1 VSHGT
6 QAAAVTLFLSEL
18 FLSEIFLSGGF
29 LAEAFL
35 SEAATPQTHREIIVR
50 LTDSAPGLE
59 SHTGASRIETR
70 GLRLCRAFIQHPR
83 TRPTSASQLFE
94 LDPDRV
100 YLLEADDSLAAEQA
114 LRDLAHDPDVLWAER
129 NVPREPALD
138 HFAGTLSKPTG
149 QTHSWPDEPLLRDTR
164 QWGLVNA
171 GPSGVYGGLA
181 GADVHA
187 LEAWSRSTGS
197 ASLRLAIA
205 DTGIDPNHPELQAT
219 LASGPRIE
227 LGVNVTG
234 DPTPSFADSFG
245 HGTAVVGV
253 MAARTGEGVHF
264 DSLGIAGVCGGD
276 GGANPGCRIVP
287 IKITPGHSGLA
298 SAFDIARAI
307 VYAADV
313 GARALNL
320 SFAGSG
326 PSRLER
332 EALAYAIV
340 RGCVVVAASGNR
352 GASTAPRMP
361 QYPAA
366 YAADGLCLQVGAS
379 DAWDRRA
386 VFSSYGP
393 GLDVVA
399 PGVDVWSTFMTYPS
413 AAGASY
419 PGYVAGSG
427 TSFAAPFVTGIVGLL
442 AAARPELID
451 VDYQHLIRAT
461 ADDVA
466 TPGVD
471 DETGAGR
478 VNAARALRAVAPGV
492 GIWHDEVAPDTWN
505 EVAEDTL
512 VVGEPGP
519 GALTPART
527 WPRARLIEVRATVA
541 IPDSFGDSVA
551 VWPRVGGTMCV
562 RGDFRLPYFVPRAD
576 VIDHGPHGFTLRG
589 YVYRAPTDSTESE
602 WIDLPLPVDQARF
615 GFTVIGPLAAR
626 ADVPRALAAT
636 RLVAHPNPFTRFVRI
651 DGATGEAMSVFDA
664 TGRRVRR
671 LARDGSVGPITWDG
685 RDDAGRVVAPGLYWI
700 RAGRDRGALRVLKR
714 E

>member
-1 VSHGT
+1 
-6 QAAAVTLFLSEL
+6 
-18 FLSEIFLSGGF
+18 
-29 LAEAFL
+29 
-35 SEAATPQTHREIIVR
+35 
-50 LTDSAPGLE
+50 
-59 SHTGASRIETR
+59 
-70 GLRLCRAFIQHPR
+70 
-83 TRPTSASQLFE
+83 
-94 LDPDRV
+94 V
-100 YLLEADDSLAAEQA
+100 YLLEAADSLAAEQA
-114 LRDLAHDPDVLWAER
+114 LRDLANDPDVLWAER

-138 HFAGTLSKPTG
+138 HFAERFSSTSTAKTG
-149 QTHSWPDEPLLRDTR
+149 PWPDEPLLRDTR
-164 QWGLVNA
+164 QWGLANA
-171 GPSGVYGGLA
+171 GAAGVYGGVA

-219 LASGPRIE
+219 LASGTRIE
-227 LGVNVTG
+227 LGINVTG
-234 DPTPSFADSFG
+234 DPSPSFADSFG

-253 MAARTGEGVHF
+253 MAARTGEGAHF

-287 IKITPGHSGLA
+287 IKITPGHSGSA

-320 SFAGSG
+320 SFTGGG

-332 EALAYAIV
+332 EALAYALV

-352 GASTAPRMP
+352 GASTQPRVP

-379 DAWDRRA
+379 DSWDRRA

-399 PGVDVWSTFMTYPS
+399 PGLDVWSTFMTYPS

-427 TSFAAPFVTGIVGLL
+427 TSFAAPFVTGTVGLL

-451 VDYQHLIRAT
+451 VDYQHLIRDT
-461 ADDVA
+461 ADDVGA
-466 TPGVD
+466 PGVD

-478 VNAARALRAVAPGV
+478 VNAAAALRAVAPGI
-492 GIWHDEVAPDTWN
+492 GIWHDEVAPDTWS
-505 EVAEDTL
+505 EIAEDTL

-519 GALTPART
+519 GALTPARP
-527 WPRARLIEVRATVA
+527 WPRARLVEVRATVTV
-541 IPDSFGDSVA
+541 PDSFGDSVA

-562 RGDFRLPYFVPRAD
+562 RGDFRLPYFVPHAD
-576 VIDHGPHGFTLRG
+576 VIDRVPRRFTLRG

-602 WIDLPLPVDQARF
+602 WVDLPLPVDQARF
-615 GFTVIGPLAAR
+615 GFTVIGRLAAR
-626 ADVPRALAAT
+626 TDAPRASPVP
-636 RLVAHPNPFTRFVRI
+636 RLVARPNPFTRFVRI
-651 DGATGEAMSVFDA
+651 DGAAGEALNVFDA
-664 TGRRVRR
+664 TGRCVRR
-671 LARDGSVGPITWDG
+671 LARDGSVGAVTWDG
-685 RDDAGRVVAPGLYWI
+685 RDDAGRVVSPGLYWI
-700 RAGRDRGALRVLKR
+700 RAARDRAALRVLKG